1 MSYTIS
7 MTTILKNLTL
17 IILPVVT
24 LFLGIQVGIRY
35 EQQQLVNEY
44 HSMESV
50 FAGNIGSGTIVTD
63 PEKEVNISLLW
74 SVWRLLLNNY
84 ITPENLQ
91 VTPMIYGATEGMV
104 QSLKDPYTV
113 FMPPQENK
121 EFRQALNGHL
131 QGIGAE
137 LTLQDKNTVVVAPL
151 KGSPAEKAGLLPE
164 DIITHVDTKSI
175 EGFPLGDTVDLI
187 RGAKGTDVTLTIKRG
202 DSTLD
207 VTITR
212 DDITVPSTESEVLQY
227 ANKNIG
233 KVSLNRFG
241 DTTSQEVEKAVK
253 ELMNKKVDGIIVDVR
268 FNGGGYLDSAVHLAS
283 MFMKNGE
290 VVSVARRTGEP
301 TVHYVSGKTIAE
313 NIPLVI
319 LINEGSASAS
329 EILAGA
335 LQDAGRATIIGKQ
348 SFGKGTVQEVF
359 ELPGGTSI
367 RITTAKWLTPSGKD
381 LGKEGVTPDIEVD
394 RTIEDIQADNDP
406 QLDAALEHLSKNP

>member
-1 MSYTIS
+1 MKIFF
-7 MTTILKNLTL
+7 KNITL
-17 IILPVVT
+17 IILPVAT

-44 HSMESV
+44 NTIESV
-50 FAGNIGSGTIVTD
+50 FAGNTSSGSLITD

-74 SVWRLLLNNY
+74 SVWRLLLKNY
-84 ITPENLQ
+84 IAPEKLQ

-104 QSLKDPYTV
+104 QALNDPYTV

-137 LTLQDKNTVVVAPL
+137 LTLRDKNTVVVAPL
-151 KGSPAEKAGLLPE
+151 KGSPAEKAGLVPE
-164 DIITHVDTKSI
+164 DIITHVDATSI
-175 EGFPLGDTVDLI
+175 EGFTLGDTVDLI
-187 RGAKGTDVTLTIKRG
+187 RGAKGTEVTLTIKRG
-202 DSTLD
+202 DTTLD

-212 DDITVPSTESEVLQY
+212 DDITVPSTESEVIAY
-227 ANKNIG
+227 AGKTIG

-241 DTTSQEVEKAVK
+241 DTTSQEVEKAVQD
-253 ELMNKKVDGIIVDVR
+253 LMEKNVDGIIIDVR
-268 FNGGGYLDSAVHLAS
+268 FNGGGYLDAAVDLAS
-283 MFMKNGE
+283 MFMKQGQ

-301 TVHYVSGKTIAE
+301 TVHYVSGNTIAADV
-313 NIPLVI
+313 PLVI

-335 LQDAGRATIIGKQ
+335 LQDSARATVIGKQ

-394 RTIEDIQADNDP
+394 RTIEDIQADKDP
-406 QLDAALEHLSKNP
+406 QLDAALEFLTKK